1 MSLFNLDPALDQ
13 PLYRQIALQVKSAVE
28 DGSLHP
34 GDKLPTVRELSQELA
49 TASGTVKR
57 AYDELARQG
66 VIEMTQGKGTFI
78 AQPATEN
85 SRKEQAM
92 AAIDGMLDCLQSLSF
107 TQQEIQ
113 IFLDLKLRERLLR
126 ETGLR
131 IAVVAR
137 SPECLRAVTERLYGL
152 PEVTLYPVSLAEVE
166 ADPVQITADM
176 DLVVATD
183 RCYHALSTLLNR
195 RIPLVRMCLR
205 LSAASVSQMARLPDG
220 VRIGLL
226 TQSMLFATTVRRAC
240 GVFCCGAVLQETR
253 VLGGADRME
262 LSYCDAVMVPA
273 GYEVAGTPEELAQ
286 LAEYSSS
293 HPLIRLELEPDQAS
307 VRNLEEALDRRRKN
321 YANRIR

>member
-113 IFLDLKLRERLLR
+113 IFLDLKLRERLEAAGIPVMEL
-126 ETGLR
+126 
-131 IAVVAR
+131 AR
-137 SPECLRAVTERLYGL
+137 GDEMR
-152 PEVTLYPVSLAEVE
+152 
-166 ADPVQITADM
+166 
-176 DLVVATD
+176 
-183 RCYHALSTLLNR
+183 
-195 RIPLVRMCLR
+195 
-205 LSAASVSQMARLPDG
+205 
-220 VRIGLL
+220 
-226 TQSMLFATTVRRAC
+226 VRRNVC
-240 GVFCCGAVLQETR
+240 GR
-253 VLGGADRME
+253 
-262 LSYCDAVMVPA
+262 
-273 GYEVAGTPEELAQ
+273 
-286 LAEYSSS
+286 
-293 HPLIRLELEPDQAS
+293 
-307 VRNLEEALDRRRKN
+307 
-321 YANRIR
+321 